1 MNRRGFLSAILATA
15 CAPAIVRAES
25 LMRCS
30 GIVVPTLGD
39 VAAING
45 MHLTAAMVTREA
57 LRILHENLSFAQEIN
72 AEWESQFIEPLNAVL
87 RIRRPQPYIIGA

>member
-1 MNRRGFLSAILATA
+1 MNRRSFLSAILATA

-25 LMRCS
+25 LMKCS
-30 GIVVPTLGD
+30 GIVVPTLGE

-45 MHLTAAMVTREA
+45 TFLTAAIVTREA
-57 LRILHENLSFAQEIN
+57 LRILHKNLSFAQEIYG
-72 AEWESQFIEPLNAVL
+72 EWEGEFIEPLNSVL